1 MYRYLFKLVV
11 SNVYDRSDSMSNHG
25 SIRARAST
33 INCVIWLIVEER
45 AKNTIQYFSRWSKI
59 KVKTCIYSIFEE
71 NIVSISRKE
80 VTFKNILL
88 YSAHALNFV
97 HYLNILFYHCVCASG
112 PKRGHYFAPH
122 PIA

>member
-1 MYRYLFKLVV
+1 MVK
-11 SNVYDRSDSMSNHG
+11 
-25 SIRARAST
+25 
-33 INCVIWLIVEER
+33 
-45 AKNTIQYFSRWSKI
+45 KI